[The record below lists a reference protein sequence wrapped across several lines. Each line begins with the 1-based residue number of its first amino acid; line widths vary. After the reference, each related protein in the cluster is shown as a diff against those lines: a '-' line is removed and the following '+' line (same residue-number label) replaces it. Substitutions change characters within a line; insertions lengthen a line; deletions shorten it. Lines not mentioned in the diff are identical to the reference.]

1 METENM
7 LLHIKK
13 RGDSEQT
20 DKRDKAKQERFGISL
35 EKGSSSSLQRK
46 TYIL

>member
-1 METENM
+1 METENI
-7 LLHIKK
+7 LLYIYIKK
-13 RGDSEQT
+13 GDSEQT

-35 EKGSSSSLQRK
+35 EKGSSSLQRK